1 MRRSEFQRAVEAEFG
16 PRGAALTADLVLS
29 DLDGRTADEA
39 LAAGTA
45 PREVWRALCLAA
57 DVPPE
62 RWYGVGRLEPR
73 RG

>member
-16 PRGAALTADLVLS
+16 PRGPSLTADLVLS
-29 DLDGRTADEA
+29 DLGDRTAAEA
-39 LAAGTA
+39 LEAGTA
-45 PREVWRALCLAA
+45 PREVWRALCAAA